1 MIKKIFPNNINLPT
15 GHTLN
20 CLVDNNTGEPYGPPT
35 YTRISH
41 EVPLSMLEMSRG
53 FNDYDY
59 ALVHLFNDYPEYFNF
74 YEKSVEMGRMVILDN
89 SLYELGSAFD
99 MKEYADW
106 IEKLH
111 PTHYIIPDTFWS
123 AQATIDQA
131 MEWMVNYGRMIHPSI
146 KKIGVAQG
154 STYEEIKRCYTFMDS
169 IGCDCIAFT
178 FKFSPDM
185 LKSEG
190 INLPAAFNNAKIKV
204 AGYEISGEDLCDED
218 KQAITRYM
226 VLRQLAQDG
235 VINPTKEHHLLGLQ
249 NTTALRACCSFPW
262 VTSIDTS
269 NPIINGFCGNIYYFN
284 NEVLND
290 NSLIREEYNY
300 IGNSGLNKPTMALA
314 DVFTR
319 KLDEINEYWL
329 RDIMHNVR
337 AFREVV
343 NPSVLSTI
351 SIYSDRIINDDC
363 LPENIRNYKEK
374 RPNINDER
382 KSE

>member
-1 MIKKIFPNNINLPT
+1 MIKKIFPNNIKLPT
-15 GHTLN
+15 GNTLN
-20 CLVDNNTGEPYGPPT
+20 CFVNNNTGEPYGPPI

-59 ALVHLFNDYPEYFNF
+59 ALVHLFKDYPEYFNF

-190 INLPAAFNNAKIKV
+190 INLQAAFNNAKIRV
-204 AGYEISGEDLCDED
+204 AGYEISGEDLCEED

-290 NSLIREEYNY
+290 NSLIREEYDY
-300 IGNSGLNKPTMALA
+300 IGNSGLKKPTTTLA

-319 KLDEINEYWL
+319 ELDEINEYWL
-329 RDIMHNVR
+329 RDIMHNVQ

-343 NPSVLSTI
+343 NPAVLSTI
-351 SIYSDRIINDDC
+351 LMHSDRIINDGC
-363 LPENIRNYKEK
+363 LPESIRNYKEIK
-374 RPNINDER
+374 SNIDDER
-382 KSE
+382 ESE

>member
-20 CLVDNNTGEPYGPPT
+20 CFVDNKTGEPYLRPA

-41 EVPLSMLEMSRG
+41 EVPLSMLEMSRS

-190 INLPAAFNNAKIKV
+190 INLSAAFNNAKIRV
-204 AGYEISGEDLCDED
+204 AGYEISGEDLCEED

-363 LPENIRNYKEK
+363 LPESIRNYKEIK
-374 RPNINDER
+374 SNIDDER
-382 KSE
+382 ESE

>member
-1 MIKKIFPNNINLPT
+1 MIKKISPNNINLPT

-20 CLVDNNTGEPYGPPT
+20 CFVDNKTGEPYLRPT

-41 EVPLSMLEMSRG
+41 EVPLSMLEMSYS
-53 FNDYDY
+53 FNDYEY
-59 ALVHLFNDYPEYFNF
+59 ALVHLFKDNPEYFNF

-89 SLYELGSAFD
+89 SLYELGEAFD
-99 MKEYADW
+99 MKEYAEW

-131 MEWMVNYGRMIHPSI
+131 MEWMINYGRMIHPSI

-185 LKSEG
+185 LKSKG
-190 INLPAAFNNAKIKV
+190 INLPAAFNNAKIRV
-204 AGYEISGEDLCDED
+204 AGYEVSGEDLCEED

-269 NPIINGFCGNIYYFN
+269 NPIINGFCDNIYYFN

-300 IGNSGLNKPTMALA
+300 IGNSGLKKPTTTLA
-314 DVFTR
+314 DVFDM

-329 RDIMHNVR
+329 RDIMHNVQ

-351 SIYSDRIINDDC
+351 SIYSDRIINDGC
-363 LPENIRNYKEK
+363 LPESIRNYKEIK
-374 RPNINDER
+374 SNIDDER
-382 KSE
+382 ESE